1 MDSRP
6 CKTDFKPVEK
16 VGLSSWSMVP
26 LALLISLTLG
36 CATPPEPQS
45 LDWSLYGNDYANTRY
60 SHLGQLNTENVA
72 NLKVAWTFDLD
83 NLEAQE
89 CTPLVVDG
97 TLFVTTASGPKHV
110 YALDAKT
117 GSLKWKRDFEMPE
130 DFRRYACCGI
140 VKRGPSYADGK
151 LLVGRLD
158 GYLTALDA
166 HSGEEVWSVQVV
178 DYQQG
183 SVITSP
189 PLVVGNKVITGYGGG
204 EYGGR
209 GSITAYDL
217 NSGTELWKTWTI
229 PGEGEPGND
238 SWKGD
243 TWKTGGGAAWFIG
256 SYDPHLNL
264 IYWGTG
270 NPSPWKA
277 AVRGPDSSDYGKIT
291 NLYSASTLALD
302 ATTGEIRWH
311 YQTTPYDAWDYD
323 GVNELVLADLNIDGK
338 QVPAL
343 MKADRNGF
351 FYVLNRQTGALLS
364 AEKFVPVNWA
374 ERIDLETGL
383 PVENPEFRATTGHRV
398 QNVHPGFLGGKNW
411 QPMAYNP
418 NTGLVYIPAN
428 NLAMDMETGEVIY
441 QRGLFYLGSEWEMRA
456 GPGDN
461 MAELVAWNPVSQE
474 KVWSASQRFPLHG
487 GTATT
492 AGNLVFMGGLDGL
505 FSAYDATTGERLWSY
520 TAVSGI
526 NAAPMTY
533 LLDDKQYI
541 ALTVGRPTVIPAFIG
556 GDLGKAVVDATPAGG
571 MVVAF
576 SLPE

>member
-1 MDSRP
+1 
-6 CKTDFKPVEK
+6 
-16 VGLSSWSMVP
+16 MVP

-60 SHLGQLNTENVA
+60 SHLDQLNTENVA

-140 VKRGPSYADGK
+140 VNRGPSYADGK

-256 SYDPHLNL
+256 SYDPNLNL

-323 GVNELVLADLNIDGK
+323 GVNELVL
-338 QVPAL
+338 
-343 MKADRNGF
+343 ADRNGF

-418 NTGLVYIPAN
+418 DTGLVYIPAN

>member
-1 MDSRP
+1 MMDSRP
-6 CKTDFKPVEK
+6 PEIDFKAVEK
-16 VGLSSWSMVP
+16 VGLSL

-45 LDWSLYGNDYANTRY
+45 LDWSMYGNDYANTRY
-60 SHLGQLNTENVA
+60 SHLDQVNTENVA
-72 NLKVAWTFDLD
+72 NLKVAWSFDLD
-83 NLEAQE
+83 NLETQE
-89 CTPLVVDG
+89 CTPLMVDG
-97 TLFVTTASGPKHV
+97 TLYITTASGPAWV

-117 GSLKWKRDFEMPE
+117 GAMKWKHGFEMPE
-130 DFRRYACCGI
+130 DFQRYACCGI
-140 VKRGPSYADGK
+140 VNRGPSYADGK

-158 GYLTALDA
+158 GYLTALDTQT
-166 HSGEEVWSVQVV
+166 GEEVWTTQVV
-178 DYQQG
+178 DYLQG

-189 PLVVGNKVITGYGGG
+189 PLIVGNRVITGYGGG
-204 EYGGR
+204 EYGAR
-209 GSITAYDL
+209 GSINAYDL
-217 NSGTELWKTWTI
+217 NTGKELWKTWTI

-256 SYDPHLNL
+256 SYDPEVNL
-264 IYWGTG
+264 IYWGTS

-302 ATTGEIRWH
+302 PDTGEIRWY

-323 GVNELVLADLNIDGK
+323 GVNELVLADLNIGGS

-351 FYVLNRQTGALLS
+351 FYVLNRQTGELLS

-383 PVENPEFRATTGHRV
+383 PVEIPESRPTADYRV
-398 QNVHPGFLGGKNW
+398 KDVYPSFLGGKNW
-411 QPMAYNP
+411 EPMAYNP
-418 NTGLVYIPAN
+418 DTGLVYIPAN
-428 NLAMDMETGEVIY
+428 NLGMEMGTGEVMY
-441 QRGLFYLGSEWEMRA
+441 QRGLFYLGSEWVMHP
-456 GPGDN
+456 GPGDSV
-461 MAELVAWNPVSQE
+461 AELMAWNPVTHE
-474 KVWSASQRFPLHG
+474 KVWSAPQKFALHG
-487 GTATT
+487 GAATT
-492 AGNLVFMGGLDGL
+492 AGNLVFMGGIDGL
-505 FSAYDATTGERLWSY
+505 FSAYNATTGERLWSY

-533 LLDDKQYI
+533 LLHDKQYL
-541 ALTVGRPTVIPAFIG
+541 AVAVGRPTVAPGYIG
-556 GDLGKAVVDATPAGG
+556 GDMGKAMVDATPAGG

-576 SLPE
+576 SLSE